1 MDNWRLMAA
10 VIVLTA
16 VVSAV
21 LFLIAAG
28 FLAPR

>member
-1 MDNWRLMAA
+1 MDNWRLLAA
-10 VIVLTA
+10 TIVLTA

-28 FLAPR
+28 FVAPQ